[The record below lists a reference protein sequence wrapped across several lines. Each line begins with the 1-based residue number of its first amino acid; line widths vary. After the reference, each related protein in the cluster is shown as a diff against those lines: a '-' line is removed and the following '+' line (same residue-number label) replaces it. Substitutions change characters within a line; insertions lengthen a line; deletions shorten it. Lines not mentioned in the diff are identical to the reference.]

1 MKIPTLPVKTVLLLI
16 SLLLLPAPVSAQG
29 DAPVVHKLAPAL
41 QQKVQFLNPEYLVYT
56 PVGSSNAKLSLL
68 IFLHGAGGVGQDI
81 QQIKARPTDVWKGI
95 EKFGKGPCI
104 VVAPQCLKTANGERG
119 IWTAEDLNLVLQH
132 LKATLPVDDRRIY
145 LSGISMGGYGTWAW
159 AAHDPQHFA
168 AIAPIV
174 GGIGR
179 EGAKAVTPD
188 FDQWAASL
196 AKIPVYAFVGALD
209 TTVPPERSE
218 RMIAA
223 IKKAGG
229 KEAKLKVYPEEAHGA
244 GRVVVADPEYYDWIF
259 AQQRDA
265 SPQPAVSTAGSGTA
279 TGKL

>member
-1 MKIPTLPVKTVLLLI
+1 MRIPLPIVDTIILLI
-16 SLLLLPAPVSAQG
+16 SMLLVPAPVSAQG

-41 QQKVQFLNPEYLVYT
+41 QQKVQFLNPEYLVYA
-56 PVGSSNAKLSLL
+56 PVGPSNAKLPLL

-104 VVAPQCLKTANGERG
+104 VVAPQCLKTAKGERG
-119 IWTAEDLNLVLQH
+119 IWTAEDLNLLLHH

-159 AAHDPQHFA
+159 AAHDPHHFA

-179 EGAKAVTPD
+179 EGPKDVTPD
-188 FDQWAASL
+188 FDQWATSL
-196 AKIPVYAFVGALD
+196 ATISVYAFVGALD
-209 TTVPPERSE
+209 KTVPPERSE

-223 IKKAGG
+223 IQKAGG
-229 KEAKLKVYPEEAHGA
+229 KEAKLKVYPDQGHGA

-259 AQQRDA
+259 AHQRHPTQRPVVPPEA
-265 SPQPAVSTAGSGTA
+265 PGA
-279 TGKL
+279 K